1 MSNDD
6 VEKQLKTFFDKVDVN
21 KNGQINIKNLLA
33 DMVCDDEKMK
43 LIQKGA
49 EESDLDKDGNLNFEE
64 FKLFDKFMK
73 QLK

>member
-6 VEKQLKTFFDKVDVN
+6 VEKQLKTFFDQVDVN